1 MKFTKPTVLR
11 AAVSVLLWLAFSLNS
26 VKADAL
32 TLLSEQEESAIRA
45 HGPWPTPIPS
55 DSGNSLSGKPWA
67 EELGANLFFDAT
79 LSNQNQFS
87 CASCH
92 DPEQGF
98 SDGRPVAIGAQ
109 RGVRNSQGLLDVGQ
123 QRWFGW
129 DGGADSLWAASL
141 RPMLAAHEM
150 DNSVGNIA
158 RALRSNYQFVSTVLT
173 HVSEL
178 PKRSNINTELQA
190 AEVKS
195 EAKSISFLND
205 EEVAV
210 LAAKSIGAFVRT
222 LRSERTPFD
231 QYRDAVV
238 NNDAEA
244 QKDYPQS
251 AERGLKLFLGEA
263 NCRACHFGPNF
274 SNKEF
279 HDTGRPFFTGVGQ
292 VDPGRYTGIKRVR
305 SDPYNLLG
313 IFAEEPS
320 QSEKAKTANVK
331 LSQGNWGQW
340 RTPSLRN
347 LKSTA
352 PYMHDGSLATLR
364 DVIDAYADIDPARLH
379 ASGEAL
385 LKPLQLDSQQRNDL
399 VDFLLSLSP
408 SD

>member
-1 MKFTKPTVLR
+1 M
-11 AAVSVLLWLAFSLNS
+11 
-26 VKADAL
+26 
-32 TLLSEQEESAIRA
+32 
-45 HGPWPTPIPS
+45 
-55 DSGNSLSGKPWA
+55 
-67 EELGANLFFDAT
+67 
-79 LSNQNQFS
+79 
-87 CASCH
+87 
-92 DPEQGF
+92 
-98 SDGRPVAIGAQ
+98 
-109 RGVRNSQGLLDVGQ
+109 GQ

-141 RPMLAAHEM
+141 RPMLATHEM
-150 DNSVGNIA
+150 DNSIENIA
-158 RALRSNYQFVSTVLT
+158 RALRSNNQFVSTVLA
-173 HVSEL
+173 HVSDL
-178 PKRSNINTELQA
+178 PKRTNITSETQTNKLPTEDASL
-190 AEVKS
+190 
-195 EAKSISFLND
+195 SFLNN

-210 LAAKSIGAFVRT
+210 LAAKAIGAFVRT
-222 LRSERTPFD
+222 LRSERTSFD

-244 QKDYPQS
+244 QKDYPES
-251 AERGLKLFLGEA
+251 AKRGLKLFLGEA

-313 IFAEEPS
+313 IFAEKPS
-320 QSEKAKTANVK
+320 QSDKAKTANVK
-331 LSQGNWGQW
+331 LSQDNWGQW

-347 LKSTA
+347 LKNTA

-364 DVIDAYADIDPARLH
+364 DVIDAYADIDTARLH

-399 VDFLLSLSP
+399 VDFLLSLSSP
-408 SD
+408 D